1 MEVPEIGRLRLMH
14 PIDVLDSRIQNLAL
28 IPSKRTPA
36 GLAQATLAVDVARAF
51 ISAEI
56 DERGEKKA
64 LQPLERIAVMAGG
77 SGAIRVFLNYEID
90 PNLAVPLEEFR
101 TTTALHTQRWP
112 RIVSML
118 TSKRDRARR
127 QLTRSKRAR
136 DA

>member
-1 MEVPEIGRLRLMH
+1 
-14 PIDVLDSRIQNLAL
+14 
-28 IPSKRTPA
+28 
-36 GLAQATLAVDVARAF
+36 
-51 ISAEI
+51 
-56 DERGEKKA
+56 
-64 LQPLERIAVMAGG
+64 MAGG

-90 PNLAVPLEEFR
+90 PILAVPLEEFR